1 MMTTTETKKAAPPI
15 QVKTLRKSFGRHK
28 VLNGIDLAVAH
39 GETLSVLGQSGT
51 GKSVLLKI
59 VIGLQQP
66 DSGSVRI
73 YGQEATGLAPPQ
85 FNELPQNIDFPFQTP
100 PL

>member
-1 MMTTTETKKAAPPI
+1 MKATVENTITAPPI
-15 QVKTLRKSFGRHK
+15 QVKTLRKSFAEQS
-28 VLNGIDLAVAH
+28 VLNGIDLQVAQ

-59 VIGLQQP
+59 IIGLQQP

-73 YGQEATGLAPPQ
+73 HGCEISGLARA
-85 FNELPQNIDFPFQTP
+85 IH
-100 PL
+100 